1 MTDRTT
7 TKDGN
12 KKNEPEAMVTS
23 MAKQPVEL
31 NQLVNLLKD
40 THGLS
45 FRYLG
50 HPFLWSIIQHLPS
63 VPRAEDTSM
72 GEM

>member
-1 MTDRTT
+1 
-7 TKDGN
+7 
-12 KKNEPEAMVTS
+12 

-31 NQLVNLLKD
+31 NQLVNLSKD

-45 FRYLG
+45 FRDLG
-50 HPFLWSIIQHLPS
+50 HPFLQPIIQHLPS